1 MTQGERIVKY
11 MQDYG
16 TITPMEAFADLGITK
31 LATRIGELRRDG
43 VKISKTPVE
52 RTNRYGDRV
61 RYMQYSLSEVEE

>member
-11 MQDYG
+11 MKDYG

-31 LATRIGELRRDG
+31 LATRVSELRRDG

-52 RTNRYGDRV
+52 RTNRYGDHV
-61 RYMQYSLSEVEE
+61 RYMQYSLEEEKR